1 MIVAE
6 ADVVDIEHGMKKL
19 LVDDVLFSESDHVTV
34 TTANYN
40 LVIIM
45 TSCILRFDICWCS
58 LAS

>member
-6 ADVVDIEHGMKKL
+6 ADVVDIEHGMKL